1 MEING
6 IFIQEEEKSIKDKA
20 FIRLKQLQLL
30 IKKESYINNLC
41 KQIY

>member
-6 IFIQEEEKSIKDKA
+6 LFLQEEEKSIKDKA

-30 IKKESYINNLC
+30 MKKESYINNLC